1 MKKLIISVKST
12 SSSLDEITKRLKV
25 AERKKG
31 KVSPHYE
38 ISFTEMKHFKR
49 FVSNIDILTSIQL
62 LRPKSIYELASMMK
76 KDVGNLN
83 KIINFFESLGAL
95 ELKQKK
101 VNGRIVKK
109 PVIPYQKIEF
119 DLAA

>member
-1 MKKLIISVKST
+1 MKKLIISVKSP
-12 SSSLDEITKRLKV
+12 SSAFDELEKRIKV
-25 AERKKG
+25 AEKKKG
-31 KVSPHYE
+31 KVPAHYE

-62 LRPKSIYELASMMK
+62 LRPKSIYELAKMMQ

-83 KIINFFESLGAL
+83 KLINFFENLGAL
-95 ELKQKK
+95 ELKENK
-101 VNGRIVKK
+101 VNGRVVKR

>member
-12 SSSLDEITKRLKV
+12 SSALDEITKRLKL
-25 AERKKG
+25 AEKKKG
-31 KVSPHYE
+31 KVTPHYE

-49 FVSNIDILTSIQL
+49 FVANIDILTSIQL
-62 LRPKSIYELASMMK
+62 LKPKSIYELASMMQ

-83 KIINFFESLGAL
+83 RLINFFEELGAI
-95 ELKQKK
+95 ELKESK
-101 VNGRIVKK
+101 VNGRTVKR

>member
-12 SSSLDEITKRLKV
+12 SSALDEITKRLKV
-25 AERKKG
+25 AEKKKG
-31 KVSPHYE
+31 KVALHYE
-38 ISFTEMKHFKR
+38 ISFTEMKQFKR
-49 FVSNIDILTSIQL
+49 FVANIDVLTSIQL
-62 LRPKSIYELASMMK
+62 LRPKSIYELASMMQ

-83 KIINFFESLGAL
+83 KLINFFEKLGAL
-95 ELKQKK
+95 ELKERK

-119 DLAA
+119 DLAS